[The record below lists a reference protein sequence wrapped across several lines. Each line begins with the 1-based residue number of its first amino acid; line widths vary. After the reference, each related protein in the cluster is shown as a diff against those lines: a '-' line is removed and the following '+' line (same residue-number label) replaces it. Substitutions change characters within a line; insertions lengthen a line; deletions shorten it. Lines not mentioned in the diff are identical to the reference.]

1 MAKPKQDPHQKINIC
16 YELDN
21 KKRCLTLPIT
31 EAKALK
37 QAVEKEGGITC
48 LFLPVNQ

>member
-1 MAKPKQDPHQKINIC
+1 MAKPKQDRQQKINIC
-16 YELDN
+16 YEFDG
-21 KKRCLTLPIT
+21 KKRCLTLPIA

-37 QAVEKEGGITC
+37 QTVESKGGVTC